1 VNSYETD
8 EERAEAIKNW
18 WKKNG
23 LSVLVGVGLGLGIV
37 FGWQAWMDYRETL
50 KQQASAAFEQL
61 LVAADTQAT
70 ESVLAQSERLRE
82 EFSGTTYATLAA
94 LVQARV
100 ALEAGSQADA
110 RAVLEQ
116 VIATTSDPGLV
127 RIAILRLVRVL
138 IVADDLETAADLVAK
153 HDGSGAFGG
162 AFAALRGDIAAARG
176 RTADARVA
184 YEQALAGG
192 APNPDRIRM
201 KLDNLPPTS

>member
-1 VNSYETD
+1 VSSYETD

-37 FGWQAWMDYRETL
+37 FGWRAWMDYRETL

-61 LVAADTQAT
+61 LVDADTQAT

-100 ALEAGSQADA
+100 ALKAGSQADA
-110 RAVLEQ
+110 RAILEQ

-127 RIAILRLVRVL
+127 RIATLRLVRVL

-153 HDGSGAFGG
+153 HDDIGAFGG
-162 AFAALRGDIAAARG
+162 AFSALRGDIAATQG

-184 YEQALAGG
+184 YEKALAGG
-192 APNPDRIRM
+192 APHPDQIRM